1 MLRIHYLR
9 ERERERERE
18 GWRFAAS
25 PTVNNATNVTRMS
38 SIFTGTSFGLS
49 RDAFVD
55 PARQLHTRPK
65 VVLVVPWP
73 RTAKNP
79 MDFSTDEM
87 RQEWESQISSV
98 DDFDYHSKT
107 HFLNTSSTMI
117 SAAQLRWNF
126 SAHSIPFYIFTPDP
140 SQQMRFLCSNKLFEL
155 YMSISISALQVVLEL

>member
-1 MLRIHYLR
+1 MLRIHYL
-9 ERERERERE
+9 RERERE

-73 RTAKNP
+73 RTW
-79 MDFSTDEM
+79 DFSTDEM